1 MILSH
6 LRKQHFYDQSDDDQA
21 DQSSSDES
29 SGSDTDDD
37 TICPGDIVW
46 GLHGHIWYPARV
58 CTLAEVPDNLKTRFK
73 NNTSTKFIAWWYGD
87 GL

>member
-37 TICPGDIVW
+37 TIYPGDIVW
-46 GLHGHIWYPARV
+46 GLHGHI
-58 CTLAEVPDNLKTRFK
+58 
-73 NNTSTKFIAWWYGD
+73 
-87 GL
+87 